1 MPLKSHRK
9 FHIAHAERLDSLQ
22 ETPLATFRARFFAYI
37 VDFIIVGFL
46 FVVSVVGIL
55 SVFDKEGK
63 IDVHFDPFH
72 TFWSLVAII
81 IYFTIATYLGNG
93 QTIGKRIF
101 RIRVVSLTH
110 KHLSFWHSFERSL
123 GYGASALEG
132 GFGFLQYFIHPNCQT
147 IHDRIAETI
156 VIAVPTKQA
165 QT

>member
-1 MPLKSHRK
+1 M
-9 FHIAHAERLDSLQ
+9 
-22 ETPLATFRARFFAYI
+22 
-37 VDFIIVGFL
+37 IVGIL

-55 SVFDKEGK
+55 LIFDKEEK

-72 TFWSLVAII
+72 TFWSLVALV
-81 IYFTIATYLGNG
+81 IYFTIATYFGNG
-93 QTIGKRIF
+93 QTIGKRLL

-110 KHLSFWHSFERSL
+110 AHLSFWHSLERSL

-156 VIAVPTKQA
+156 VIEIPKQ
-165 QT
+165 QHS